1 MEAERH
7 LKDIKQDKVKTKTQ
21 ENEHN
26 NRFRALYIVLSLF
39 LLVGV
44 SIAYAALAVNL
55 GIPINGIKEIERPDW
70 NIEFQN
76 LKVVTGSVNAV
87 RPATI
92 LDSKT
97 DIVYSVRLNNP
108 GEFYGFI
115 VDVVNTGSMDAKL
128 YDIISTKLNSTQLR
142 YLNYSVRYI
151 DNSEIKIN
159 DTLAGEHHFTNDG
172 ESTDIVWT
180 DEGTVERQ
188 YFDGIVC
195 VCKCCGKAFVRY
207 SNENRRQYCGDSEC
221 ARKRARERQ
230 KRSRENNKVKTQQ
243 KSVNN
248 TKKVR

>member
-1 MEAERH
+1 MENERH

-55 GIPINGIKEIERPDW
+55 GIPVNGIKEIERPDW

-92 LDSKT
+92 LESKT

-159 DTLAGEHHFTNDG
+159 DTLDSK
-172 ESTDIVWT
+172 ESKTIKVIVKFK
-180 DEGTVERQ
+180 DSSELDPE
-188 YFDGIVC
+188 DLP
-195 VCKCCGKAFVRY
+195 
-207 SNENRRQYCGDSEC
+207 SNGATLDLEYKLIYIE
-221 ARKRARERQ
+221 A
-230 KRSRENNKVKTQQ
+230 
-243 KSVNN
+243 
-248 TKKVR
+248 

>member
-55 GIPINGIKEIERPDW
+55 GIPVNGIKEIERPDW

-159 DTLAGEHHFTNDG
+159 DTLDSK
-172 ESTDIVWT
+172 ESKTIKVIVKFK
-180 DEGTVERQ
+180 DSSELDPE
-188 YFDGIVC
+188 DLP
-195 VCKCCGKAFVRY
+195 
-207 SNENRRQYCGDSEC
+207 SNGAVLDFEYKLIYIE
-221 ARKRARERQ
+221 A
-230 KRSRENNKVKTQQ
+230 
-243 KSVNN
+243 
-248 TKKVR
+248 

>member
-1 MEAERH
+1 MEDERR

-26 NRFRALYIVLSLF
+26 NRFRALYIVLALF

-55 GIPINGIKEIERPDW
+55 GIPVNGIKEIERPDW

-97 DIVYSVRLNNP
+97 DIVYSVRLNSP

-159 DTLAGEHHFTNDG
+159 DTLDSK
-172 ESTDIVWT
+172 ESKTIKVIVKFK
-180 DEGTVERQ
+180 DSSELDPE
-188 YFDGIVC
+188 DLP
-195 VCKCCGKAFVRY
+195 
-207 SNENRRQYCGDSEC
+207 SNGAVLDLEYKLIYIE
-221 ARKRARERQ
+221 A
-230 KRSRENNKVKTQQ
+230 
-243 KSVNN
+243 
-248 TKKVR
+248 

>member
-55 GIPINGIKEIERPDW
+55 GIPVNGIKEIERPDW
-70 NIEFQN
+70 NIEFRN

-159 DTLAGEHHFTNDG
+159 DTLDSK
-172 ESTDIVWT
+172 ESKTIKVIVKFK
-180 DEGTVERQ
+180 DSSELDPE
-188 YFDGIVC
+188 DLP
-195 VCKCCGKAFVRY
+195 
-207 SNENRRQYCGDSEC
+207 SNGAVLDLEYKLIYIE
-221 ARKRARERQ
+221 A
-230 KRSRENNKVKTQQ
+230 
-243 KSVNN
+243 
-248 TKKVR
+248 

>member
-1 MEAERH
+1 MENERH

-55 GIPINGIKEIERPDW
+55 GIPVNGIKEIERPDW

-159 DTLAGEHHFTNDG
+159 DTLDSK
-172 ESTDIVWT
+172 ESKTIKVIVKFK
-180 DEGTVERQ
+180 DSSELNPE
-188 YFDGIVC
+188 DLP
-195 VCKCCGKAFVRY
+195 
-207 SNENRRQYCGDSEC
+207 SNGAVLDLEYKLIYIE
-221 ARKRARERQ
+221 A
-230 KRSRENNKVKTQQ
+230 
-243 KSVNN
+243 
-248 TKKVR
+248 

>member
-1 MEAERH
+1 MEAEKH

-55 GIPINGIKEIERPDW
+55 GIPVNGIKEIERPDW

-159 DTLAGEHHFTNDG
+159 DTLDSK
-172 ESTDIVWT
+172 ESKTIKVIVKFK
-180 DEGTVERQ
+180 DSSELDPE
-188 YFDGIVC
+188 DLP
-195 VCKCCGKAFVRY
+195 
-207 SNENRRQYCGDSEC
+207 SNGAVLDLEYKLIYIE
-221 ARKRARERQ
+221 A
-230 KRSRENNKVKTQQ
+230 
-243 KSVNN
+243 
-248 TKKVR
+248 

>member
-1 MEAERH
+1 MENERH

-55 GIPINGIKEIERPDW
+55 GIPVNGIKEIERPDW

-92 LDSKT
+92 LESKT

-159 DTLAGEHHFTNDG
+159 DTLDSK
-172 ESTDIVWT
+172 ESKTIKVIVKFK
-180 DEGTVERQ
+180 DSSELNPE
-188 YFDGIVC
+188 DLP
-195 VCKCCGKAFVRY
+195 
-207 SNENRRQYCGDSEC
+207 SNGAVLDLEYKLIYIE
-221 ARKRARERQ
+221 A
-230 KRSRENNKVKTQQ
+230 
-243 KSVNN
+243 
-248 TKKVR
+248 

>member
-1 MEAERH
+1 MEAEKH

-159 DTLAGEHHFTNDG
+159 DTLDSK
-172 ESTDIVWT
+172 ESKTIKVIVKFK
-180 DEGTVERQ
+180 DSSELDPE
-188 YFDGIVC
+188 DLP
-195 VCKCCGKAFVRY
+195 
-207 SNENRRQYCGDSEC
+207 SNGAVLDLEYKLIYIE
-221 ARKRARERQ
+221 A
-230 KRSRENNKVKTQQ
+230 
-243 KSVNN
+243 
-248 TKKVR
+248 

>member
-1 MEAERH
+1 MENERH

-55 GIPINGIKEIERPDW
+55 GIPVNGIKEIERPDW

-92 LDSKT
+92 LESKT

-128 YDIISTKLNSTQLR
+128 YDIISTKLSSTQLR

-159 DTLAGEHHFTNDG
+159 DTLDSK
-172 ESTDIVWT
+172 ESKTIKVIVKFK
-180 DEGTVERQ
+180 DSSELNPE
-188 YFDGIVC
+188 DLP
-195 VCKCCGKAFVRY
+195 
-207 SNENRRQYCGDSEC
+207 SNGAVLDLEYKLIYIE
-221 ARKRARERQ
+221 A
-230 KRSRENNKVKTQQ
+230 
-243 KSVNN
+243 
-248 TKKVR
+248 

>member
-1 MEAERH
+1 MEAERR

-55 GIPINGIKEIERPDW
+55 GIPVNGIKEIERPDW

-159 DTLAGEHHFTNDG
+159 DTLDSK
-172 ESTDIVWT
+172 ESKTIKVIVKFK
-180 DEGTVERQ
+180 DSSELDPE
-188 YFDGIVC
+188 DLP
-195 VCKCCGKAFVRY
+195 
-207 SNENRRQYCGDSEC
+207 SNGAVLDLEYKLIYIE
-221 ARKRARERQ
+221 A
-230 KRSRENNKVKTQQ
+230 
-243 KSVNN
+243 
-248 TKKVR
+248 

>member
-1 MEAERH
+1 METERH

-55 GIPINGIKEIERPDW
+55 GIPVNGIKEIERPDW

-159 DTLAGEHHFTNDG
+159 DTLDSK
-172 ESTDIVWT
+172 ESKTIKVIVKFK
-180 DEGTVERQ
+180 DSSELDPE
-188 YFDGIVC
+188 DLP
-195 VCKCCGKAFVRY
+195 
-207 SNENRRQYCGDSEC
+207 SNGAVLDLEYKLIYIE
-221 ARKRARERQ
+221 A
-230 KRSRENNKVKTQQ
+230 
-243 KSVNN
+243 
-248 TKKVR
+248 

>member
-1 MEAERH
+1 MKDV
-7 LKDIKQDKVKTKTQ
+7 KDIKQDKVKTKTQ

-55 GIPINGIKEIERPDW
+55 GIPVNGIKEIERPDW

-92 LDSKT
+92 LESKT

-128 YDIISTKLNSTQLR
+128 YDIISTKLSSTQLR

-159 DTLAGEHHFTNDG
+159 DTLDSK
-172 ESTDIVWT
+172 ESKTIKVIVKFK
-180 DEGTVERQ
+180 DSSELNPE
-188 YFDGIVC
+188 DLP
-195 VCKCCGKAFVRY
+195 
-207 SNENRRQYCGDSEC
+207 SNGAVLDLEYKLIYIE
-221 ARKRARERQ
+221 A
-230 KRSRENNKVKTQQ
+230 
-243 KSVNN
+243 
-248 TKKVR
+248 

>member
-1 MEAERH
+1 MEDV
-7 LKDIKQDKVKTKTQ
+7 KDIKQDKVKTKTQ

-55 GIPINGIKEIERPDW
+55 GIPVNGIKEIERPDW

-128 YDIISTKLNSTQLR
+128 YDIISTKLSSTQLR

-159 DTLAGEHHFTNDG
+159 DTLDSK
-172 ESTDIVWT
+172 ESKTIKVIVKFK
-180 DEGTVERQ
+180 DSSELDPE
-188 YFDGIVC
+188 DLP
-195 VCKCCGKAFVRY
+195 
-207 SNENRRQYCGDSEC
+207 SNGAVLDLEYKLIYIE
-221 ARKRARERQ
+221 A
-230 KRSRENNKVKTQQ
+230 
-243 KSVNN
+243 
-248 TKKVR
+248 

>member
-26 NRFRALYIVLSLF
+26 NRFRALYVVLSLF

-55 GIPINGIKEIERPDW
+55 GIPVNGIKEIERPDW

-128 YDIISTKLNSTQLR
+128 YDIISTKLNSAQLR
-142 YLNYSVRYI
+142 YLNYSV
-151 DNSEIKIN
+151 
-159 DTLAGEHHFTNDG
+159 
-172 ESTDIVWT
+172 DILIIQ
-180 DEGTVERQ
+180 RLRLM
-188 YFDGIVC
+188 IL
-195 VCKCCGKAFVRY
+195 
-207 SNENRRQYCGDSEC
+207 
-221 ARKRARERQ
+221 
-230 KRSRENNKVKTQQ
+230 
-243 KSVNN
+243 
-248 TKKVR
+248 

>member
-44 SIAYAALAVNL
+44 SIAYEALAVNL
-55 GIPINGIKEIERPDW
+55 GIPVNGIKEIERPDW
-70 NIEFQN
+70 NIEFRN

-159 DTLAGEHHFTNDG
+159 DTLDSK
-172 ESTDIVWT
+172 ESKTIKVIVKFK
-180 DEGTVERQ
+180 DSSELDPE
-188 YFDGIVC
+188 DLP
-195 VCKCCGKAFVRY
+195 
-207 SNENRRQYCGDSEC
+207 SNGAVLDLEYKLIYIE
-221 ARKRARERQ
+221 A
-230 KRSRENNKVKTQQ
+230 
-243 KSVNN
+243 
-248 TKKVR
+248 

>member
-1 MEAERH
+1 METEGH

-55 GIPINGIKEIERPDW
+55 GIPVNGIKEIERPDW

-159 DTLAGEHHFTNDG
+159 DTLDSK
-172 ESTDIVWT
+172 ESKTIKVIVKFK
-180 DEGTVERQ
+180 DSSELDPE
-188 YFDGIVC
+188 DLP
-195 VCKCCGKAFVRY
+195 
-207 SNENRRQYCGDSEC
+207 SNGAVLDLEYKLIYIE
-221 ARKRARERQ
+221 A
-230 KRSRENNKVKTQQ
+230 
-243 KSVNN
+243 
-248 TKKVR
+248 

>member
-55 GIPINGIKEIERPDW
+55 GIPVNGIKEIERPDW

-159 DTLAGEHHFTNDG
+159 DTLDSK
-172 ESTDIVWT
+172 ESKTIKVIVKFK
-180 DEGTVERQ
+180 DSSELDPE
-188 YFDGIVC
+188 DLP
-195 VCKCCGKAFVRY
+195 
-207 SNENRRQYCGDSEC
+207 SNGAVLDLEYKLIYIE
-221 ARKRARERQ
+221 A
-230 KRSRENNKVKTQQ
+230 
-243 KSVNN
+243 
-248 TKKVR
+248 

>member
-1 MEAERH
+1 MENERH

-55 GIPINGIKEIERPDW
+55 GIPVNGIKEIERPDW

-92 LDSKT
+92 LESKT

-159 DTLAGEHHFTNDG
+159 DTLDSK
-172 ESTDIVWT
+172 ESKTIKVIVK
-180 DEGTVERQ
+180 
-188 YFDGIVC
+188 F
-195 VCKCCGKAFVRY
+195 K
-207 SNENRRQYCGDSEC
+207 DSSELNPEDLP
-221 ARKRARERQ
+221 ASGAVLDLEYKLIYIEA
-230 KRSRENNKVKTQQ
+230 
-243 KSVNN
+243 
-248 TKKVR
+248 

>member
-1 MEAERH
+1 MENERH

-55 GIPINGIKEIERPDW
+55 GIPVNGIKEIERPDW

-128 YDIISTKLNSTQLR
+128 YDIISTKLSSTQLR

-159 DTLAGEHHFTNDG
+159 DTLDSK
-172 ESTDIVWT
+172 ESKTIKVIVK
-180 DEGTVERQ
+180 
-188 YFDGIVC
+188 F
-195 VCKCCGKAFVRY
+195 K
-207 SNENRRQYCGDSEC
+207 DSSELNPEDLP
-221 ARKRARERQ
+221 ANGAVLDLEYKLIYIEA
-230 KRSRENNKVKTQQ
+230 
-243 KSVNN
+243 
-248 TKKVR
+248 

>member
-1 MEAERH
+1 MEDV
-7 LKDIKQDKVKTKTQ
+7 KDIKQDKVKTKTQ

-55 GIPINGIKEIERPDW
+55 GIPVNGIKEIERPDW

-92 LDSKT
+92 LESKT

-128 YDIISTKLNSTQLR
+128 YDIISTKLSSTQLR

-159 DTLAGEHHFTNDG
+159 DTLDSK
-172 ESTDIVWT
+172 ESKTIKVIVKFK
-180 DEGTVERQ
+180 DSSELNPE
-188 YFDGIVC
+188 DLP
-195 VCKCCGKAFVRY
+195 
-207 SNENRRQYCGDSEC
+207 SNGAVLDLEYKLIYIE
-221 ARKRARERQ
+221 A
-230 KRSRENNKVKTQQ
+230 
-243 KSVNN
+243 
-248 TKKVR
+248 